1 MLTHILLILRLMLL
15 TASVYGYLRWIG
27 NRVRM
32 EFAPGIFFTSLCS
45 VMFLAGI
52 LNILPETAWAVWGI
66 GIFLTLHSLRKK
78 ESLKPLLCP
87 GMVFFLLT
95 CCIMAVLL
103 HGIILTDYDDFSHW
117 GTVLKVLYTKHRF
130 PNYADAVITY
140 QSYPTGSAALIYW
153 FLAVGGITSEW
164 FQLLVQSVFQVALLT
179 GLFAF
184 LRGIWRNLFGAVA
197 AGLFL
202 LCSNGPINLLVDTL
216 LPLMAVGA
224 LCFAFYYRSRLKAL
238 WFWLLPYLA
247 ALTAIKNSGL
257 LLAVFLLVYLL
268 PLFGRQGLKRWLLL
282 CSAPGLALL
291 LWQKH
296 VQLVFDNALNSRHAM
311 SMDSIASS
319 FLRKDGDAL
328 AEVTQIVLS
337 EMLSFTNPVLYLLAA
352 AVLIFLLRRLLGL
365 SWAKD
370 HSGLLLF
377 AGGVY
382 FVYQITVLGM
392 YLTTMPYGEAVL
404 LAGYG
409 RYHRTILIFS
419 GGCLFLAL
427 ADSMTGAKRQAVPA
441 LLTLLLLYQALFP
454 GLWYNNPK
462 HCGFIREEFQ
472 QLVTEHSVQTGK
484 RYLILLEP
492 SYAEKYSGYLHY
504 LVRYLLDSAQ
514 VKLCSIR
521 QIPEEL
527 SMQGYDY
534 LICFGDS
541 GELDEYLLRTFG
553 SREIRVLTLPQP

>member
-1 MLTHILLILRLMLL
+1 MLL
-15 TASVYGYLRWIG
+15 AISVYGYLRWIG

-52 LNILPETAWAVWGI
+52 LNILPETAWAVWGM
-66 GIFLTLHSLRKK
+66 GIVFALHSFRKK
-78 ESLKPLLCP
+78 EPVKGLLCP
-87 GMVFFLLT
+87 GMVFFFLA
-95 CCIMAVLL
+95 CCVMAALL
-103 HGIILTDYDDFSHW
+103 HGMILTDYDDFSHW
-117 GTVLKVLYTKHRF
+117 GTVLKVMYTKQRF
-130 PNYADAVITY
+130 PNYSDTVITY

-153 FLAVGGITSEW
+153 FLTVGGITSEW
-164 FQLLVQSVFQVALLT
+164 FQLLVQAAFQIGLLT

-184 LRGIWRNLFGAVA
+184 LHGMWRWLFGAVT
-197 AGLFL
+197 AGLLL

-216 LPLMAVGA
+216 LPLTAAGA
-224 LCFAFYYRSRLKAL
+224 LCFAFYYRSSLKAL

-247 ALTAIKNSGL
+247 AMTAIKNSGL
-257 LLAVFLLVYLL
+257 LLAVFLLIYLL
-268 PLFGRQGLKRWLLL
+268 PRLGRLGRKQWFLL
-282 CSAPGLALL
+282 CSAPGLMLL

-311 SMDSIASS
+311 SVDSIASN

-328 AEVTQIVLS
+328 AEVMQIVLS
-337 EMLSFTNPVLYLLAA
+337 EMLSFTNPALYLLAA
-352 AVLIFLLRRLLGL
+352 GVLIFLLRGLLGL
-365 SWAKD
+365 SWTKD

-382 FVYQITVLGM
+382 LVYQITVLGM

-409 RYHRTILIFS
+409 RYHRTILILCGS
-419 GGCLFLAL
+419 CLFLAL
-427 ADSMTGAKRQAVPA
+427 ADSMTGVKKQAVPA
-441 LLTLLLLYQALFP
+441 LLALLLLYQALFP

-472 QLVTEHSVQTGK
+472 QLVTEYSVQEGK
-484 RYLILLEP
+484 RYLIILEP

-504 LVRYLLDSAQ
+504 LVRYLLDSAH
-514 VKLCSIR
+514 VKLCSLR
-521 QIPEEL
+521 EIPDDL
-527 SMQGYDY
+527 SLHGYDY

-553 SREIRVLTLPQP
+553 SRDIRVLTLPQP